1 MKRVTVCDKANVLRS
16 YAFFRKVCS
25 EIAKEYPDIELDY
38 CLVDAMAAYLVT
50 RPEYYDV
57 IVVENMFGD
66 IISDLGPATAGGLGL
81 SPTAEL
87 GTDVGYFQA
96 AHGSA
101 PDIAGQDLANP
112 VGTILAGALM
122 LDWLGDRNDND
133 LLLETANRIRT
144 VVENLYAE
152 RLILTI
158 DLGGSAKTSEVTA
171 AICKALG

>member
-1 MKRVTVCDKANVLRS
+1 MCDKANVLRC

-25 EIAKEYPDIELDY
+25 EIAEAYPDVELDF
-38 CLVDAMAAYLVT
+38 CLVDAMVAYLVT

-122 LDWLGDRNDND
+122 LEWLGDLNNSN
-133 LLLETANRIRT
+133 LLLEAAKRIRN

-152 RLILTI
+152 KRILTS

-171 AICKALG
+171 AICKALA

>member
-1 MKRVTVCDKANVLRS
+1 
-16 YAFFRKVCS
+16 
-25 EIAKEYPDIELDY
+25 
-38 CLVDAMAAYLVT
+38 
-50 RPEYYDV
+50 
-57 IVVENMFGD
+57 
-66 IISDLGPATAGGLGL
+66 
-81 SPTAEL
+81 
-87 GTDVGYFQA
+87 
-96 AHGSA
+96 
-101 PDIAGQDLANP
+101 
-112 VGTILAGALM
+112 M